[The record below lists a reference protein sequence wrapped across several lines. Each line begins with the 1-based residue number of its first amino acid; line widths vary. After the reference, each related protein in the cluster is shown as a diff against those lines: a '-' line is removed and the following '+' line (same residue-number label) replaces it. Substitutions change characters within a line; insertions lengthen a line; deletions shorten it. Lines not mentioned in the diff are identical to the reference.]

1 VKKEKSMS
9 FKIHSKETAPAE
21 SIPYLQGFEQ
31 HVGFI
36 PNLIGVIA
44 ESPATL
50 ASVSA
55 VNQAIEQGNLSPVE
69 RRVVTVTVSAENN
82 CAYCVPAQSTLAKM
96 ADMEDDILAQIRSG
110 QSLSDRKLDALRSFT
125 LKVIHNKGWVPEP
138 DVREFINAGY
148 EAKHVMEVITLVA
161 LMTLTNYV
169 SHLASLPLD
178 EAFIPQQW
186 DSESVISA

>member
-1 VKKEKSMS
+1 MS
-9 FKIHSKETAPAE
+9 FKIHTKETAPAD
-21 SIPYLQGFEQ
+21 SVAYLEGFEQ

-36 PNLIGVIA
+36 PNLLGVMA
-44 ESPATL
+44 ESPTTL

-55 VNQAIEQGNLSPVE
+55 VNQAVEKGSFSEVE
-69 RRVVTVTVSAENN
+69 RRVVTITASTENN

-96 ADMEDDILAQIRSG
+96 ANMQDKILEQIRSG
-110 QSLSDRKLDALRSFT
+110 KPLSDSKLDALHNFT
-125 LKVIHNKGWVPEP
+125 LKVIHSKGWVPES
-138 DVREFINAGY
+138 DVNEFIRAGY
-148 EAKHVMEVITLVA
+148 ETKHVMEVITLVA

-186 DSESVISA
+186 NPETRQSA

>member
-1 VKKEKSMS
+1 MS
-9 FKIHSKETAPAE
+9 FKIHTKETAPAE
-21 SIPYLQGFEQ
+21 SVPYLQGYEE

-55 VNQAIEQGNLSPVE
+55 INQAIEQGSLSAVE
-69 RRVVTVTVSAENN
+69 RRVVTVTASAENN

-96 ADMEDDILAQIRSG
+96 ADMQDDILAQIRSG
-110 QSLSDRKLDALRSFT
+110 KSLSDSKLDALRTFT
-125 LKVIHNKGWVPEP
+125 LKVIQNKGWVAEP
-138 DVREFINAGY
+138 DVTEFTRAGY
-148 EAKHVMEVITLVA
+148 DAKHVMEVITLVA

-169 SHLASLPLD
+169 SHLATLPLD

-186 DSESVISA
+186 NPDSRISA